1 MSYRDMWLELRARI
15 KDLRDKASDSFQ
27 LMLVDSVVEV
37 MDEIEDE
44 AKSRQSTI

>member
-1 MSYRDMWLELRARI
+1 MNYKDMWLELRARI

-37 MDEIEDE
+37 MDEIEEKAE
-44 AKSRQSTI
+44 A